1 MNFFQKSQNLSNV
14 YPLFS
19 RIFQKISLLV
29 SRVLEIKKKKVGYC
43 FIYQQRVLFD
53 YSIKCCIF
61 IFFMNEVWLLVRNEN
76 PVGKLNPIFEPNNN
90 QVMKTKY
97 DFVCVEWWDWSITR
111 GMIGTIKEILMVRF
125 GQISLSIK
133 SPKS

>member
-1 MNFFQKSQNLSNV
+1 
-14 YPLFS
+14 
-19 RIFQKISLLV
+19 
-29 SRVLEIKKKKVGYC
+29 
-43 FIYQQRVLFD
+43 
-53 YSIKCCIF
+53 
-61 IFFMNEVWLLVRNEN
+61 MNEVWLLVRNEN